1 MFSNENWIRIINKRP
16 SVKVFRLHY
25 EMFLNKFLKAAPIT
39 ANFNFNR
46 IARSSRTEPN
56 MQNLRRALALLSHH
70 NDISFLTSGFS
81 RQQTAA
87 MATKITKTE
96 SGSGDSK
103 LQLMMKALEPQAA
116 EDVTMTPEEL
126 AEAEK
131 RSVFISNSPLY
142 RILSLYPRMQ

>member
-1 MFSNENWIRIINKRP
+1 
-16 SVKVFRLHY
+16 
-25 EMFLNKFLKAAPIT
+25 
-39 ANFNFNR
+39 
-46 IARSSRTEPN
+46 